1 MPKAHSFEEI
11 ERHLIVCKVS
21 RFTTEES
28 LEYLKDKGCSMSET
42 TFFSHKRNLKDGI
55 TKRVTSAVEGQVESI
70 IHLID
75 TIEIIQKKLWED
87 LEQATDV
94 NQRLKIMNS
103 IRDNEVMITKLTMD
117 IPETVEK
124 QIKSYRKLPVDREL
138 TWKDHNNLVRD
149 NRIET
154 LKDPNYFEFHSD
166 IPGVTYESKQEE
178 LKRLEK
184 EREEEMVEERDNDGM
199 PS

>member
-28 LEYLKDKGCSMSET
+28 LQYLKDRGCSMSET

-103 IRDNEVMITKLTMD
+103 IRDNEVMVTKLTMD

-124 QIKSYRKLPVDREL
+124 QIKSYRRLPVDREL

-154 LKDPNYFEFHSD
+154 LKDPNYYDFRSD
-166 IPGVTYESKQEE
+166 LLGGSYESKEDE
-178 LKRLEK
+178 LKRLAK
-184 EREEEMVEERDNDGM
+184 KRDEEMAKHDEGN

>member
-21 RFTTEES
+21 RLTTEES
-28 LEYLKDKGCSMSET
+28 LQYLKDKGCSMSET

-103 IRDNEVMITKLTMD
+103 IRDNEVMVTKLTMD

-124 QIKSYRKLPVDREL
+124 QIKSYRRLPVDREL

-154 LKDPNYFEFHSD
+154 LKDPNYYDFRSD
-166 IPGVTYESKQEE
+166 LLGGSYESKEDE
-178 LKRLEK
+178 LKRLAK
-184 EREEEMVEERDNDGM
+184 KRDEEMAKHDEGN

>member
-28 LEYLKDKGCSMSET
+28 LQYLKDKGCDMSET

-70 IHLID
+70 IHLIA

-87 LEQATDV
+87 LEQTTDTI
-94 NQRLKIMNS
+94 QRLKIMNS

-124 QIKSYRKLPVDREL
+124 QIKSYRRLPVDREL

-154 LKDPNYFEFHSD
+154 LKDPNYYDFRSD
-166 IPGVTYESKQEE
+166 LLGGSYESKEDE
-178 LKRLEK
+178 LKRLAK
-184 EREEEMVEERDNDGM
+184 KRDEEMAKHDEGN

>member
-103 IRDNEVMITKLTMD
+103 IRDNEVMVTKLTMD

-124 QIKSYRKLPVDREL
+124 QIKSYRRLPVDREL

-154 LKDPNYFEFHSD
+154 LKDPNYYDFRSD
-166 IPGVTYESKQEE
+166 LLGGSYESKEDE
-178 LKRLEK
+178 LKRLAK
-184 EREEEMVEERDNDGM
+184 ERDEEMAKHDEGN

>member
-28 LEYLKDKGCSMSET
+28 LQYLKDKGCDMSET

-124 QIKSYRKLPVDREL
+124 QIKSYRRLPVDRKL

-154 LKDPNYFEFHSD
+154 LKDPNYYDFRSD
-166 IPGVTYESKQEE
+166 LLGGSYESKEDE
-178 LKRLEK
+178 LKRLAK
-184 EREEEMVEERDNDGM
+184 ERDEEMAKHDEGN

>member
-11 ERHLIVCKVS
+11 ERHLIICKVS

-28 LEYLKDKGCSMSET
+28 LQYLKDKGHDISET

-103 IRDNEVMITKLTMD
+103 IRDNEVMVTKLTMD

-124 QIKSYRKLPVDREL
+124 QIKSYRRLPVDREL

-154 LKDPNYFEFHSD
+154 LKDPNYYDFRSD
-166 IPGVTYESKQEE
+166 LLGGSYESKEDE
-178 LKRLEK
+178 LKRLAK
-184 EREEEMVEERDNDGM
+184 VRDEEMAKHDEGN

>member
-1 MPKAHSFEEI
+1 
-11 ERHLIVCKVS
+11 
-21 RFTTEES
+21 
-28 LEYLKDKGCSMSET
+28 MSES

-87 LEQATDV
+87 LEQTTDTI
-94 NQRLKIMNS
+94 QRLKIMNS

-138 TWKDHNNLVRD
+138 TWKDHNSLERD
-149 NRIET
+149 NRIKT
-154 LKDPNYFEFHSD
+154 LKDPNYYDFRSD
-166 IPGVTYESKQEE
+166 LLGGSYESKEDE

-184 EREEEMVEERDNDGM
+184 KRDEERSDEGN

>member
-11 ERHLIVCKVS
+11 ERHLIVYKVS

-28 LEYLKDKGCSMSET
+28 LQYLKDKGCNVSES
-42 TFFSHKRNLKDGI
+42 TFFTYKRKMKDE
-55 TKRVTSAVEGQVESI
+55 TSKRVTSAVEGQVESI
-70 IHLID
+70 IHLMD
-75 TIEIIQKKLWED
+75 TIEIIQKRSWED
-87 LEQATDV
+87 LDQTTDIM
-94 NQRLKIMNS
+94 QKLKIMNS

-124 QIKSYRKLPVDREL
+124 QIKSYRRLPVDREL
-138 TWKDHNNLVRD
+138 TWNEHKSLVRD

-154 LKDPNYFEFHSD
+154 LKDPNYYELPSELFGITH
-166 IPGVTYESKQEE
+166 ESKEEE

-184 EREEEMVEERDNDGM
+184 ERKEDEGN

>member
-28 LEYLKDKGCSMSET
+28 LQYLKDKGCSMSET

-87 LEQATDV
+87 LEQTTDT

-103 IRDNEVMITKLTMD
+103 IRDNEVMVTKLTMD

-154 LKDPNYFEFHSD
+154 LKDPNYYDFRSD
-166 IPGVTYESKQEE
+166 LLGGSYESKEDE
-178 LKRLEK
+178 LKRLAK
-184 EREEEMVEERDNDGM
+184 ERDEEMAKHDEGN